1 MSATQS
7 FKGSSSEQLHE
18 SHTHAHVPAWAVLA
32 IACVAQFMVVLDI
45 SIVNVALPSIAK
57 PAAEH
62 GLGLNHDQLQWVVNA
77 YALTFAGFLLFGG
90 RAGDL
95 FGRKKVFLF
104 GLSIF
109 TVASLVGGFAQNA
122 AMIEISRAVQGFG
135 GGILA
140 PSTLSLLTTTYT
152 EHRARARALGVWSAT
167 AGSGG
172 AFGALAG
179 GVLTDLVSWRWVL
192 FVNVPIGAALFA
204 AAAVALRE
212 SRADSGLAGAH
223 GEREVRGVR
232 SLDIPGT
239 VTVTAGLAI
248 LVYAIV
254 GTNTH
259 PWGSARTL
267 STLGVAAA
275 LLATFV
281 VIERYTARP
290 MVPLRIFKLR
300 ALSSANGIAIA
311 VGAAMFSMFFFLSLY
326 MQDVLG
332 YSALVAGVAF
342 LPGAL
347 CIIGGATM
355 SSRLVSH
362 VGPRRLIVIG
372 GLLSAG
378 SLWWFSRLP
387 SSGNYAEHLLVPMLL
402 VCFGMGMSMVPLT
415 VAATSGVDRREA
427 GLASGLLNTT
437 RQVGGALGLA
447 ALSTIATDRSTGLLA
462 HHVGAAA
469 AATSGYDRAF
479 VVCGFIAL
487 AGALLALTLPSRASH
502 VAAVE
507 QSAAEHAQQ
516 ESAPVAVE

>member
-1 MSATQS
+1 
-7 FKGSSSEQLHE
+7 
-18 SHTHAHVPAWAVLA
+18 VPAWAVLA

-57 PAAEH
+57 PVSQH
-62 GLGLNHDQLQWVVNA
+62 GLGLDRNQLQWIVNA

-95 FGRKKVFLF
+95 FGRKKIFLV

-109 TVASLVGGFAQNA
+109 TVASLIGGFSQNA
-122 AMIEISRAVQGFG
+122 TMIEISRAAQGLG

-152 EHRARARALGVWSAT
+152 EHRARARALGVWSAV

-192 FVNVPIGAALFA
+192 FVNVPIGVLLFI
-204 AAAVALRE
+204 AAVMALRE
-212 SRADSGLAGAH
+212 SRGQ
-223 GEREVRGVR
+223 VRGIAG
-232 SLDIPGT
+232 LDIPGT
-239 VTVTAGLAI
+239 ITVTAGLAVV
-248 LVYAIV
+248 VYAIV
-254 GTNTH
+254 STNTH

-267 STLGVAAA
+267 ATLGIGVG
-275 LLATFV
+275 LLIAFV
-281 VIERYTARP
+281 VIERFTP
-290 MVPLRIFKLR
+290 QPLVPLRIFRLR
-300 ALSSANGIAIA
+300 ALSSANGIAVA
-311 VGAAMFSMFFFLSLY
+311 VGAAMFTMFFFLSLY

-332 YSALVAGVAF
+332 YSALMAGFAF

-347 CIIGGATM
+347 CLIVGAAM

-362 VGPRRLIVIG
+362 VGPRRLLVIG
-372 GLLSAG
+372 GLLAAAAL
-378 SLWWFSRLP
+378 LWFAQLP
-387 SSGNYAEHLLVPMLL
+387 ASGNYAAHVLAPMVI

-415 VAATSGVDRREA
+415 VAATSGVDRSEA

-437 RQVGGALGLA
+437 RQMGGALGLA
-447 ALSTIATDRSTGLLA
+447 ALTTIATSRTTSLLA
-462 HHVGAAA
+462 SHHSTAVAT
-469 AATSGYDRAF
+469 TSGFDRAF
-479 VVCGFIAL
+479 VVAAFISL
-487 AGALLALTLPSRASH
+487 AGALLALTLPSRGEH

-507 QSAAEHAQQ
+507 QSARDHTALAEAAEAAEVS
-516 ESAPVAVE
+516 ESAQPVPVE